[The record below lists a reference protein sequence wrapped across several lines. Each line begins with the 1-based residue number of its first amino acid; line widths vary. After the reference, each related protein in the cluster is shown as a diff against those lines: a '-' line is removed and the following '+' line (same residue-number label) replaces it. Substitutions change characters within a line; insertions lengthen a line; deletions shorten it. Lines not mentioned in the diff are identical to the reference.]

1 MLAMLVALIF
11 SSTGGQ
17 LDRGEAHLQDLRC
30 VDISTKRA
38 VIEEGERA
46 AFGPVK
52 GVSVVLE
59 RNGGCATWLFI
70 NLSHVAFITLR

>member
-1 MLAMLVALIF
+1 MLVALIF

-17 LDRGEAHLQDLRC
+17 LDRGKAHLQDLQC
-30 VDISTKRA
+30 VGISTKRA

-52 GVSVVLE
+52 GVSSSSATEDVQP
-59 RNGGCATWLFI
+59 GC
-70 NLSHVAFITLR
+70 S